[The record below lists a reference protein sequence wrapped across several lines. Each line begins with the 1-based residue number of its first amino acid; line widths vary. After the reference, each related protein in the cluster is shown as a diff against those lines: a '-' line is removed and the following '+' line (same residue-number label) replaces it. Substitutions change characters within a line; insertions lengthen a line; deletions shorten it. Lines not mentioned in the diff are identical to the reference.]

1 VHTDWLSNVAQK
13 LDLSISE
20 VAEVTV
26 RHHIKPSPVVPKPKR
41 ILLKR
46 IYFSGEKTGDGHSGE
61 FSFCWD
67 ELTPGL
73 WGILS
78 ERNLRGKSSIFGVV
92 QWLLR
97 GRSSSLR
104 DDVRTWIQEAILTFL
119 LDRDTYEITISNDD
133 DIIGGLCR
141 IDELG
146 EAHEVVSFSNS
157 FEFERAMSSFMMGQ
171 LSLEPVVVWTG
182 NAPTEGGKRVAH
194 EWPFLSGVMFIGTD
208 YTSLLGDTFIPGLS
222 VRLLQMYLGLPWV
235 STLTEA
241 KASEN
246 SLKKD
251 RDAANRKVAQEITS
265 KEGRIL
271 EIESEIIEIKNRIE
285 KTPSSQ
291 EVINEYTNASE
302 QLKLLLGQ
310 IRQTEN
316 EVERSIRI
324 REAAQAALRAD
335 KRELQSFVDAHAAGA
350 VFRRLAPTICPRCE
364 AKISHSK
371 LQEEQESGAC
381 CICNEHIIGDDVA
394 DEKRAELSLRV
405 KASEAADVQATKQ
418 LEMTSNFLGELE
430 SEKDKIQLKREQLEA
445 HLDTFES
452 RRELELQLVSAEA
465 KLTEVRRNF
474 VGEEYCDGKELKII
488 TQLVKDVDSRVKAE
502 QPDILKNVSDKI
514 LEYAKRFGLENYS
527 LTQLQGGGQLRLER
541 GGVQTCYSNVT
552 LGEQLRL
559 KVATIL
565 AIISVSHTSGVG
577 RHPGLLMIDSP
588 GSQEMVG
595 PDLEGLM
602 SGMAEVIKEL
612 PFLQV
617 FVASVTS
624 EIMLQYI
631 DENKRVAAVGDNY
644 LW

>member
-1 VHTDWLSNVAQK
+1 
-13 LDLSISE
+13 
-20 VAEVTV
+20 
-26 RHHIKPSPVVPKPKR
+26 
-41 ILLKR
+41 
-46 IYFSGEKTGDGHSGE
+46 
-61 FSFCWD
+61 
-67 ELTPGL
+67 
-73 WGILS
+73 
-78 ERNLRGKSSIFGVV
+78 
-92 QWLLR
+92 
-97 GRSSSLR
+97 
-104 DDVRTWIQEAILTFL
+104 
-119 LDRDTYEITISNDD
+119 
-133 DIIGGLCR
+133 
-141 IDELG
+141 
-146 EAHEVVSFSNS
+146 
-157 FEFERAMSSFMMGQ
+157 
-171 LSLEPVVVWTG
+171 
-182 NAPTEGGKRVAH
+182 
-194 EWPFLSGVMFIGTD
+194 
-208 YTSLLGDTFIPGLS
+208 
-222 VRLLQMYLGLPWV
+222 
-235 STLTEA
+235 
-241 KASEN
+241 
-246 SLKKD
+246 
-251 RDAANRKVAQEITS
+251 
-265 KEGRIL
+265 
-271 EIESEIIEIKNRIE
+271 
-285 KTPSSQ
+285 
-291 EVINEYTNASE
+291 
-302 QLKLLLGQ
+302 LGQ